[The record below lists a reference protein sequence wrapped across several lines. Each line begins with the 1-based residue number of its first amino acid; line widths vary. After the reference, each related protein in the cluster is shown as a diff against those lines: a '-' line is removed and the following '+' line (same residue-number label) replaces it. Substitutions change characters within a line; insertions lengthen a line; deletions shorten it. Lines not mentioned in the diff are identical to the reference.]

1 MQHRNGI
8 HLRFITMLKKIVLS
22 LPGFLLCNLR
32 AWSLEES
39 STSVVFYLNESQ
51 IKMHDA

>member
-8 HLRFITMLKKIVLS
+8 HLRFLTMLKKIVLS
-22 LPGFLLCNLR
+22 LSGFLLCNLR
-32 AWSLEES
+32 ACSLEES
-39 STSVVFYLNESQ
+39 STTVVFYLFESQ